1 MDQLARFRT
10 NLATIADCY
19 AQLAAADHAAVTG
32 TTGVR
37 VGGSTEPK
45 LPINAD
51 HVDLTSEA
59 RRGSL
64 DVADSSPWA
73 EDQVGHHAVATE
85 LDFWVR
91 DIADLCGEKLPM
103 PTVPVL
109 AMWLHERAGWAWDYY
124 GALDE
129 MVVTVDRIS
138 RTLWAIVNPRAP
150 RPEQKAAPCPGCGE
164 ATLLGADERVWCT
177 VEDCGRVLT
186 EGEYVEWARS
196 VIVRETMGGEAMTA
210 AAIAIQYGR
219 TKENVHWLA
228 HKHGWKRS
236 DGKQRP
242 VLYLAT
248 DVVATMATLR
258 TRRPAQLD
266 SDMISKG

>member
-1 MDQLARFRT
+1 MTDLARFRT

-32 TTGVR
+32 TMGVR

-51 HVDLTSEA
+51 LVDLTSEA
-59 RRGSL
+59 RHGSL
-64 DVADSSPWA
+64 TPIPSPWP
-73 EDQVGHHAVATE
+73 EDQTGHLAVATE

-91 DIADLCGEKLPM
+91 DIADLCGEKPPLP
-103 PTVPVL
+103 TAPVL

-124 GALDE
+124 GALGE
-129 MVVTVDRIS
+129 MVVQVDRIA

-150 RPEQKAAPCPGCGE
+150 RPEVKAAPCPGCGE

-186 EGEYVEWARS
+186 EGEYQAWAAS
-196 VIVRETMGGEAMTA
+196 EAHRELHGGVGISAK
-210 AAIAIQYGR
+210 AIAIRWARNVGTVHRWASQYR
-219 TKENVHWLA
+219 WP
-228 HKHGWKRS
+228 RS
-236 DGKQRP
+236 DGSQRP
-242 VLYLAT
+242 VLYLVTA
-248 DVVATMATLR
+248 VEETMAGI
-258 TRRPAQLD
+258 LD
-266 SDMISKG
+266 REAREKAEREARVA

>member
-1 MDQLARFRT
+1 MTDQLARFR
-10 NLATIADCY
+10 NDLATIADCY
-19 AQLAAADHAAVTG
+19 ARLAAQHHAAVTG

-64 DVADSSPWA
+64 DVAETSPWA

-103 PTVPVL
+103 PTAPVL

-186 EGEYVEWARS
+186 EGEYAVWAAS
-196 VIVRETMGGEAMTA
+196 EAHRELNGGAGISA
-210 AAIAIQYGR
+210 KAIAIRWARPIGTVRYWAHQYQ
-219 TKENVHWLA
+219 WP
-228 HKHGWKRS
+228 RS
-236 DGKQRP
+236 SGQERP
-242 VLYLAT
+242 VLYLVSA
-248 DVVATMATLR
+248 VEETMTGILEREAAER
-258 TRRPAQLD
+258 EVKAA
-266 SDMISKG
+266 